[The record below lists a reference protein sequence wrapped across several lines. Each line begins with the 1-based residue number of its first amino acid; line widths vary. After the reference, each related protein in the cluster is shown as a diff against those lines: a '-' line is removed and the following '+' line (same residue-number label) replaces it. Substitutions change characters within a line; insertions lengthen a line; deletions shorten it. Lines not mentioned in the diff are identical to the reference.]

1 MAISKEPKIIK
12 FGFITRLYP
21 YSDVQRSAILGE
33 SLGFDSMWMGDHI
46 MGMRSPHSLEAWTTL
61 AAIAAQTEKI
71 GLGIGV
77 TDPHRRHPAV
87 TAQAA
92 TTLDLISKGR
102 AILGMGAGEA
112 MNLNSYGIDWGRPVS
127 RMKEATEVI
136 KKLWTEK
143 SVNYSGEFYNLKDAF
158 LLPKPVQKPHPP
170 LWIAGNSPKT
180 IRMTG
185 ELADGWFPA
194 ALSPELYKEDLNEV
208 RKYSNRRNDDD
219 GGGDGVEP
227 GYLLYTSISEESKKA
242 WNIAEI
248 QARAILLAMGN
259 RLERL
264 GYKGLKSDFD
274 VTQSTLTDLSGESAK
289 DALNVIGQISKKT
302 IEFCFAIGTPDDCI
316 GAIEKW
322 IDAGARYF
330 VIILLDPVIKI
341 DKVLKLY
348 GEKVI
353 PYFREER

>member
-1 MAISKEPKIIK
+1 MIK

-33 SLGFDSMWMGDHI
+33 KLGFDSIWMGDHI
-46 MGMRSPHSLEAWTTL
+46 MGMRSPHSLEAWSTL

-71 GLGIGV
+71 KLGVGV

-92 TTLDLISKGR
+92 ITLDIISKGR

-112 MNLNSYGIDWGRPVS
+112 MNLNSYGIDWSKPVS
-127 RMKEATEVI
+127 RMEEATEVI

-143 SVNYSGEFYNLKDAF
+143 TVNYSGEFYNLKDAI
-158 LLPKPVQKPHPP
+158 LMPKPVQKPHPP
-170 LWIAGNSPKT
+170 LWIAGNSPRT

-185 ELADGWFPA
+185 ELGDGWFPT
-194 ALSPELYKEDLNEV
+194 ALSPDLYREDLSEVKKYKNKED
-208 RKYSNRRNDDD
+208 D
-219 GGGDGVEP
+219 GEIEA
-227 GYLLYTSISEESKKA
+227 GYLLYTSISEESRKA
-242 WNIAEI
+242 WGIAEV
-248 QARAILLAMGN
+248 QARGILLAMGN

-264 GYKGLKSDFD
+264 GYRGLKGDFD
-274 VTQSTLTDLSGESAK
+274 ITESTLTDLSAESAR
-289 DALNVIGQISKKT
+289 DALNVIKQISKET
-302 IEFCFAIGTPDDCI
+302 IKSCFAIGAPDDCI
-316 GAIEKW
+316 AAIERW
-322 IDAGARYF
+322 IDVGVRYF
-330 VIILLDPVIKI
+330 VIILLDPVVKI

-353 PYFREER
+353 PYFKEID